1 MTATEVEAV
10 FLIADLCGYTA
21 LTEVHGNI
29 HAAGAVTRYTEIAQ
43 ASLQPGARLVER
55 VGDEVLIVTHDAT
68 SAVRTAVT
76 LRDGVEREPLFPTLR
91 SGIHIGTVVQ
101 QGESYFGSALNLT
114 SRVAA
119 HARAGQILCT
129 EPVTALATG
138 LDDIAYQPLGAV
150 RFKNIVDPVHVFEVV
165 IGRQSS
171 ESIAIDPVC
180 RMQVRPDAAPARL
193 PYGGTTYYFCSFD
206 CARAF
211 AERPDHYAAPN
222 RSG

>member
-1 MTATEVEAV
+1 VTATEVEAV

-29 HAAGAVTRYTEIAQ
+29 HAAGAVTRYTEIAR
-43 ASLQPGARLVER
+43 AVLQPAARLVER
-55 VGDEVLIVTHDAT
+55 VGDEVLIVAQDAA
-68 SAVRTAVT
+68 SAVRTAVA
-76 LRDGVEREPLFPTLR
+76 LRDAVEREPLFPTLR
-91 SGIHIGTVVQ
+91 SGIHAGSAVE
-101 QGESYFGSALNLT
+101 QGESYFGSALNLA

-129 EPVTALATG
+129 EPVTTLAID
-138 LDDIAYQPLGAV
+138 LDDIGYQSLGAV
-150 RFKNIVDPVHVFEVV
+150 RFKNIVDPVRIFEV
-165 IGRQSS
+165 IAGRQSS
-171 ESIAIDPVC
+171 ESTVIDPVC

-211 AERPDHYAAPN
+211 AERPEHYVTSPPT
-222 RSG
+222 G